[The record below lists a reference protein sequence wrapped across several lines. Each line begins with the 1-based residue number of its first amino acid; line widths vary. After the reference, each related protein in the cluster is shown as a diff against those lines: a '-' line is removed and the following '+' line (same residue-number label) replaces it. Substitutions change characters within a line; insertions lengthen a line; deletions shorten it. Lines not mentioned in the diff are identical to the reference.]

1 MSTESHG
8 LIRGILR
15 GVGVAVEGSRSAWT
29 THLTRPIHYKMQIG
43 KGLGEVK
50 WLENG
55 VVVSLDSMSFEDI
68 FNVKG
73 QF

>member
-1 MSTESHG
+1 M
-8 LIRGILR
+8 
-15 GVGVAVEGSRSAWT
+15 EGSRSAWT

-55 VVVSLDSMSFEDI
+55 VVVSLDSMSFGDI